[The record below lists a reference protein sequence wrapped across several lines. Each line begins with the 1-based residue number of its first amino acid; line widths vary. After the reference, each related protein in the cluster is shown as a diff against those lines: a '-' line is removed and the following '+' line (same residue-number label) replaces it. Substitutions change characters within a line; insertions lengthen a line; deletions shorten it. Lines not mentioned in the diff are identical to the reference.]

1 MISSRQRMKEHDLF
15 RILGAEIRW
24 WMADSVKSLNF
35 CCKYPLGMI

>member
-24 WMADSVKSLNF
+24 WMADSVKSLNSVV
-35 CCKYPLGMI
+35 KTP